1 VSLWFKAASQLL
13 PCVMNNPD
21 PDRPVVVIGGAN
33 IDVKCRIAAAT
44 AMGSSNPGAVTTTV
58 GGVARNVAENLA
70 RLGLETA
77 LISAVGWDAEARR
90 LIAETAAAGV
100 DMSAV
105 LRDGQPTGRYVVTLD
120 ARGDLLVAVNAM
132 GILEALTPRALARQ
146 RALIESARLIVADCN
161 LPIATLGWLIKTAA
175 KRRVPLAIE
184 TVSSPKVPRLKALL
198 TPAQPLYALFGNQTE
213 MAALIGRKLPSAR
226 ALADGAAVL
235 HKRGVGTVAIGL
247 GRRGMFVSQRDGG
260 KNTVQLVP
268 AVKAK
273 VVEVTGAGDA
283 AVAATLYGL
292 LAGKD
297 AVSAAR
303 YGQVAAAL
311 TLASEQ
317 SVSPM
322 LNPQALVAPL
332 RQKRR

>member
-1 VSLWFKAASQLL
+1 MPRAPKKTKSRSSE
-13 PCVMNNPD
+13 D
-21 PDRPVVVIGGAN
+21 GPVVVIGGAN

-70 RLGLETA
+70 RLGLKTA

-90 LIAETAAAGV
+90 VIAETTAAGV

-105 LRDGQPTGRYVVTLD
+105 LRDGQPTGRYVATLD

-132 GILEALTPRALARQ
+132 GILEALTPKAMTQQ
-146 RALIESARLIVADCN
+146 RALIEGARLIIADCN
-161 LPIATLGWLIKTAA
+161 LPIPTLGWLIKTAA
-175 KRRVPLAIE
+175 KRRVPMAIE
-184 TVSSPKVPRLKALL
+184 TVSSPKVPRLRALL
-198 TPAQPLYALFGNQTE
+198 TPAQPLYALFGNETE
-213 MAALIGRKLPSAR
+213 MAALIGRKLASAR
-226 ALADGAAVL
+226 ALADGAAML
-235 HKRGVGTVAIGL
+235 HKRGVSTVAIGL
-247 GRRGMFVSQRDGG
+247 GRRGVFVSQRDGG
-260 KNTVQLVP
+260 KSLSRLVP

-292 LAGKD
+292 LAGRD

-303 YGQVAAAL
+303 YGQAAAAL
-311 TLASEQ
+311 TLASEL
-317 SVSPM
+317 SVSPR
-322 LNPQALVAPL
+322 LNPQALEVQL
-332 RQKRR
+332 RTIRR

>member
-1 VSLWFKAASQLL
+1 MNSAA
-13 PCVMNNPD
+13 

-70 RLGLETA
+70 RLGLKVA

-90 LIAETAAAGV
+90 VIAETAAAGV

-105 LRDGQPTGRYVVTLD
+105 LRSAAPTGRYVATLD

-132 GILEALTPRALARQ
+132 GILEALTPKALARQ
-146 RALIESARLIVADCN
+146 RALIEGARLIVADCN

-175 KRRVPLAIE
+175 KRRIPMAIE
-184 TVSSPKVPRLKALL
+184 TVSSPKVARLRVLL
-198 TPAQPLYALFGNQTE
+198 TPAQPLYALFGNAAE
-213 MAALIGRKLPSAR
+213 IAALIGQKLAGGQ
-226 ALADGAAVL
+226 ALADGAERL
-235 HKRGVGTVAIGL
+235 HKRGVATVAIGL
-247 GRRGMFVSQRDGG
+247 GRRGVFVSQRDGG
-260 KNTVQLVP
+260 KTLSRLVP

-311 TLASEQ
+311 TLASEK
-317 SVSPM
+317 SVSPK
-322 LNPQALVAPL
+322 LSSPALEAPL
-332 RQKRR
+332 RRMKR

>member
-1 VSLWFKAASQLL
+1 MPRAPKKTKSRSSEDGL
-13 PCVMNNPD
+13 
-21 PDRPVVVIGGAN
+21 VVVIGGAN
-33 IDVKCRIAAAT
+33 IDVKCRIAATT

-70 RLGLETA
+70 RLGLRVA

-90 LIAETAAAGV
+90 IIAETAAAGV

-105 LRDGQPTGRYVVTLD
+105 LRNGQPTGRYVATLD

-132 GILEALTPRALARQ
+132 GILETLTPTALARQ
-146 RALIESARLIVADCN
+146 RALIEGARLIVADCN

-175 KRRVPLAIE
+175 KRRIPVAIE
-184 TVSSPKVPRLKALL
+184 TVSSPKVARLRVLL
-198 TPAQPLYALFGNQTE
+198 TPAQPLYALFGNAAE
-213 MAALIGRKLPSAR
+213 MAALIGHKLGSGR
-226 ALADGAAVL
+226 ALADGAAML
-235 HKRGVGTVAIGL
+235 HQRGVGTVAIGL
-247 GRRGMFVSQRDGG
+247 GRRGVFVSQQGGG
-260 KNTVQLVP
+260 KMLSRLVP

-283 AVAATLYGL
+283 AVAATLHGL

-303 YGQVAAAL
+303 YGQAAAAL

-317 SVSPM
+317 SVSPK
-322 LNPQALVAPL
+322 LSPQALEQQL
-332 RQKRR
+332 RRVNK